1 MKKTILVLSIIL
13 ALVITAFA
21 VFSTCAVAQQ
31 KVEPQSLV
39 GDWVGEYSLG
49 GTRGAV
55 YMTVKK
61 VDGNTI
67 YASVLV
73 MAQTTAFNGD
83 NEGTLEGSTITWNKS
98 NTWSAFAVSPNSREM
113 SGAILAQYGRTELK
127 LKKTK

>member
-1 MKKTILVLSIIL
+1 MSQHMMVAKLVVALVLVML
-13 ALVITAFA
+13 
-21 VFSTCAVAQQ
+21 FSTYAAAQQ
-31 KVEPQSLV
+31 KVEPQSMV
-39 GDWVGEYSLG
+39 GEWVGEYSLS

-67 YASVLV
+67 YASVEV

-83 NEGTLEGSTITWNKS
+83 NEGTLEGNTITWNKS
-98 NTWSAFAVSPNSREM
+98 NTWSAFTVSANGREM

-127 LKKTK
+127 LKKVT